1 MPLNL
6 DRGFF
11 GLWHGEIKSEVRRQ
25 KYEGRMRL
33 RRCGA

>member
-11 GLWHGEIKSEVRRQ
+11 GLWHGKR
-25 KYEGRMRL
+25 KLEGGRKKFFMASG
-33 RRCGA
+33 RC